1 MDSTGGPAPDRTP
14 DSVPSSSVSLA
25 CTTPARSQVRAP
37 LRGGG
42 TAGRAGGEPTDG
54 APTDGVPAGGE
65 PAYGG
70 AARGEVPRQ
79 FTDAFVRRPA
89 RSGGGPVG
97 PARPDRPAR
106 TPGAARPAGL
116 ARPAVTE
123 LRLSA
128 FAGHRA
134 AVHPLGPVT
143 LFTGASGSGKSTA
156 LRAYEALARLGA
168 GEDLAAAFPDADTC
182 VPERARPDA
191 QGRRGFRIGC
201 TVDGPAGPVRLDL
214 AVQVEPSL
222 RIVGE
227 RLTCRGRTLLTTA
240 LRDPGRSTVQ
250 AEWHTAGTTPVTR
263 APFPD
268 DLLGT
273 ALLPLRVAG
282 KTKGQLEVLA
292 AAEQMVVALRSV
304 FPCDPQPRRM
314 RAPVPMGE
322 GRLRRGCDNLAEV
335 LHRTATECAR
345 RHARLAA
352 VADAGCAGVVTGLR
366 VEVLPDATVR
376 AFLDRDPRGS
386 ARPAGAGAA
395 GIPFGRSGGAA
406 SGATNGVAST
416 GTSGVAGG
424 GTSGLASAG
433 TSGVASAG
441 TSSVASGVASR
452 GAIPAPRSAPFVTP
466 LGRLGDGELRYLA
479 LALVLLTGP
488 GVLAMDQLA
497 EVPAAMRTLT
507 VLADGL
513 DGCLDGPQLRALLGL
528 AADICGDGHIRLVGA
543 VGEAAAG
550 YARETP
556 GVSVVDLGRE

>member
-1 MDSTGGPAPDRTP
+1 M
-14 DSVPSSSVSLA
+14 
-25 CTTPARSQVRAP
+25 
-37 LRGGG
+37 
-42 TAGRAGGEPTDG
+42 
-54 APTDGVPAGGE
+54 
-65 PAYGG
+65 
-70 AARGEVPRQ
+70 
-79 FTDAFVRRPA
+79 
-89 RSGGGPVG
+89 
-97 PARPDRPAR
+97 
-106 TPGAARPAGL
+106 

-143 LFTGASGSGKSTA
+143 LFTGASGSGKSTT

-168 GEDLAAAFPDADTC
+168 GEDLAAAFPDADAC
-182 VPERARPDA
+182 VPERARHDA

-352 VADAGCAGVVTGLR
+352 VADAGCAGVVAGLR

-386 ARPAGAGAA
+386 ARSAGAVAA
-395 GIPFGRSGGAA
+395 GTPFGRSGGVV
-406 SGATNGVAST
+406 SGATNGVAS
-416 GTSGVAGG
+416 GVASTGA
-424 GTSGLASAG
+424 SGAAGAG
-433 TSGVASAG
+433 TSGVASTGASGAAGAG
-441 TSSVASGVASR
+441 TSGVAGAGASGAASGVASGVASR
-452 GAIPAPRSAPFVTP
+452 VAIPAPRSAPVVTP

-528 AADICGDGHIRLVGA
+528 ASDICADGHIRLVGA